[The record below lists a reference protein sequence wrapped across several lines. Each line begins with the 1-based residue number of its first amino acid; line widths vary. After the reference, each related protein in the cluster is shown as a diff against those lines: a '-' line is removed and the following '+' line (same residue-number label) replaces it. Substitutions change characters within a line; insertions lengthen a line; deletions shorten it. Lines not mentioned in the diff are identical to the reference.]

1 MFTKLCAIILTVV
14 IGLLWAAQAERDK
27 PLFTEVTA
35 ARGLP
40 QTEASW
46 PPGTH
51 ALPEVIGSGVALFDY
66 NNDGAL
72 DVLHIRFPP
81 PGQADS
87 PAPNQLFQQQPD
99 GTFVDVTEVAGIGH
113 EGYGQGVAIGDVDND
128 GDADVYVT
136 NYGADVFYRNN
147 GDGTFALKEVG
158 LSNEAWGTSATFGDY
173 DRDGDLDLYVAN
185 YVQFDPKMVCRGKHS
200 APDYCNPQ
208 VFEPAMDRLFQNNG
222 DGSFTDV
229 TEQAGIAAMPG
240 RGLGVVCL
248 DLTGD
253 GWADFFVANDGEAN
267 QLWVNQTDGTFA
279 EEAILHGLAFN
290 AYGQP
295 EGSMGIAVGDV
306 NGDTLPDLF
315 ATHLSGETNTLYIT
329 STYSVFVD
337 MTEIAGFAG
346 RDLRWTGFGC
356 GFLDFDN
363 DTDLD
368 IALVNGRVKRGEIL
382 DGADVGEFWN
392 FYAEPNL
399 LFQNSN
405 RFPSRM
411 LCSENSQKEG
421 TSSENQ
427 LLTAH
432 FTDVSSRAPDF
443 TERVEVSRGMAFG
456 DIDTDGDIDMV
467 VSSLDNQLRLFR
479 NDAPPP
485 QHHWLFV
492 QAITRNRDALG
503 AQVTLRTE
511 SRTLTGYV
519 LSGTSYLSSSEPSVH
534 FGLGTIDEI
543 QAIEVHWQDGSRERF
558 PGTTANRRGKGLSR
572 EGGTFLK
579 RFIVFFLFLL
589 IHAHGF
595 AGDDIDIPQPADLDL
610 VEEKLLLEAIEN
622 AREAVRNSPDDAD
635 VWGYLGARLSHPRLG
650 STSDTLLSPSESTRA

>member
-1 MFTKLCAIILTVV
+1 MFTKLCAIMLTVV
-14 IGLLWAAQAERDK
+14 IGFLWTAQAEADN

-35 ARGLP
+35 ALGFS

-46 PPGTH
+46 SPGTH

-81 PGQADS
+81 PGKENS

-99 GTFVDVTEVAGIGH
+99 GTFVDVTETAGIGH
-113 EGYGQGVAIGDVDND
+113 EGFGQGVAIGDVDND
-128 GDADVYVT
+128 GDVDVYVT
-136 NYGADVFYRNN
+136 NYDADVFYRNN
-147 GDGTFALKEVG
+147 GDGTFALEEVG

-185 YVQFDPKMVCRGKHS
+185 YVQFDPETVCRGKQS

-208 VFEPAMDRLFQNNG
+208 VFEPATDRLFRNDG
-222 DGSFTDV
+222 DGTFTDV
-229 TEQAGIAAMPG
+229 TEQTGITAMSG

-267 QLWVNQTDGTFA
+267 HLWVNQTDGTFA

-315 ATHLSGETNTLYIT
+315 ATHLSGETNTLYIA
-329 STYSVFVD
+329 SIPSVFTD

-346 RDLRWTGFGC
+346 RDLPFTGFGC

-363 DTDLD
+363 DAYLD
-368 IALVNGRVKRGEIL
+368 IVLVNGRVKRGEIL
-382 DGADVGEFWN
+382 DGADVREFWN

-399 LFQNSN
+399 LFQNTRI
-405 RFPSRM
+405 RFD
-411 LCSENSQKEG
+411 G
-421 TSSENQ
+421 TADGIAFS
-427 LLTAH
+427 
-432 FTDVSSRAPDF
+432 DVSSRAPDF

-456 DIDTDGDIDMV
+456 DIDRDGDVDIV
-467 VSSLDNQLRLFR
+467 VSSLDNRLRFFR

-492 QAITRNRDALG
+492 QAITHNRDALG

-511 SRTLTGYV
+511 SWRLTGYV

-534 FGLGTIDEI
+534 FGLGTINKI
-543 QAIEVHWQDGSRERF
+543 QAIDVHWQDGSRERF
-558 PGTTANRRGKGLSR
+558 PGTTANRRVKVYQGKGRS
-572 EGGTFLK
+572 F
-579 RFIVFFLFLL
+579 
-589 IHAHGF
+589 
-595 AGDDIDIPQPADLDL
+595 
-610 VEEKLLLEAIEN
+610 
-622 AREAVRNSPDDAD
+622 
-635 VWGYLGARLSHPRLG
+635 
-650 STSDTLLSPSESTRA
+650 

>member
-1 MFTKLCAIILTVV
+1 MFAKLPAIMLAVV
-14 IGLLWAAQAERDK
+14 IGFLWAAQAETDK

-35 ARGLP
+35 ALGFSE
-40 QTEASW
+40 TEAAW
-46 PPGTH
+46 PAGTH

-81 PGQADS
+81 PGKENAS
-87 PAPNQLFQQQPD
+87 APNQLFQQQSD
-99 GTFVDVTEVAGIGH
+99 GTFVDVTEAAGIGH

-128 GDADVYVT
+128 GDVDVYVT

-147 GDGTFALKEVG
+147 GDGTFALEEVG
-158 LSNEAWGTSATFGDY
+158 FSNEAWGTSATFGDY

-185 YVQFDPKMVCRGKHS
+185 YVQFDPEMVCRGKHS
-200 APDYCNPQ
+200 APDYCNPR
-208 VFEPAMDRLFQNNG
+208 VFEPATDRLFRNNG

-229 TEQAGIAAMPG
+229 TEQTGIAAMSG

-267 QLWVNQTDGTFA
+267 YLWVNQTDGTFA

-295 EGSMGIAVGDV
+295 EGSMGIAVGDI

-315 ATHLSGETNTLYIT
+315 ATHLSGETNTLYIA
-329 STYSVFVD
+329 SNHSVFTD

-399 LFQNSN
+399 LFQNSHQQDSSQQSAVSSQQ
-405 RFPSRM
+405 REDQEGGLHETSLPRAESREPF
-411 LCSENSQKEG
+411 LP
-421 TSSENQ
+421 
-427 LLTAH
+427 TAH
-432 FTDVSSRAPDF
+432 FRDVSSRAPDF
-443 TERVEVSRGMAFG
+443 TERSEVSRGTAFG
-456 DIDTDGDIDMV
+456 DIDRDGDIDMV
-467 VSSLDNQLRLFR
+467 VSSLDNRLRVFR
-479 NDAPPP
+479 NDAPPS

-492 QAITRNRDALG
+492 QAITQSRDALG
-503 AQVTLRTE
+503 AQVTLQTE
-511 SRTLTGYV
+511 SRRLTGYV
-519 LSGTSYLSSSEPSVH
+519 LSGTSYLSSSDPSVH
-534 FGLGTIDEI
+534 FGLGTIDKI
-543 QAIEVHWQDGSRERF
+543 QAIDVHWQDGNRERF
-558 PGTTANRRGKGLSR
+558 PGTTANRRVKVYQGKGVS
-572 EGGTFLK
+572 F
-579 RFIVFFLFLL
+579 
-589 IHAHGF
+589 
-595 AGDDIDIPQPADLDL
+595 
-610 VEEKLLLEAIEN
+610 
-622 AREAVRNSPDDAD
+622 
-635 VWGYLGARLSHPRLG
+635 
-650 STSDTLLSPSESTRA
+650 

>member
-1 MFTKLCAIILTVV
+1 MFTKLSAIIFTVV
-14 IGLLWAAQAERDK
+14 IGVLGAAQAEMDK

-35 ARGLP
+35 ALGFP
-40 QTEASW
+40 QLEVSW

-72 DVLHIRFPP
+72 DVLHIRFPS
-81 PGQADS
+81 PGKADA

-99 GTFVDVTEVAGIGH
+99 GTFVDVTKVAGIGH

-147 GDGTFALKEVG
+147 GDGTFALETVG

-185 YVQFDPKMVCRGKHS
+185 YVQFDPEMVCRGKHS
-200 APDYCNPQ
+200 APDYCNPK
-208 VFEPAMDRLFQNNG
+208 VFEPATDRLFQNDG

-229 TEQAGIAAMPG
+229 TEPAGITAMSG

-315 ATHLSGETNTLYIT
+315 ATHLSGETNTLYIA
-329 STYSVFVD
+329 SILSVFTD
-337 MTEIAGFAG
+337 MTEVAGFAG

-363 DTDLD
+363 DADLD

-382 DGADVGEFWN
+382 DGAAVGKFWN

-399 LFQNSN
+399 LFQNS
-405 RFPSRM
+405 RQPSAVG
-411 LCSENSQKEG
+411 SQQDSSRQSAVSHQQEDSG
-421 TSSENQ
+421 SSETSALKIFNGFRQ
-427 LLTAH
+427 PSVH
-432 FTDVSSRAPDF
+432 FSDVSSRAPDF

-456 DIDTDGDIDMV
+456 DIDRDGDIDMV
-467 VSSLDNQLRLFR
+467 VSSLDNRLRFFR

-485 QHHWLFV
+485 EHHWLFV
-492 QAITRNRDALG
+492 QAITQNRDALG
-503 AQVTLRTE
+503 AQVTLQTE
-511 SRTLTGYV
+511 SGRLTGYV
-519 LSGTSYLSSSEPSVH
+519 LSGTSYLSSSAPIVH
-534 FGLGTIDEI
+534 FGLGTVDEI

-558 PGTTANRRGKGLSR
+558 PGTTADRRVKVYQG
-572 EGGTFLK
+572 EGVSF
-579 RFIVFFLFLL
+579 
-589 IHAHGF
+589 
-595 AGDDIDIPQPADLDL
+595 
-610 VEEKLLLEAIEN
+610 
-622 AREAVRNSPDDAD
+622 
-635 VWGYLGARLSHPRLG
+635 
-650 STSDTLLSPSESTRA
+650 

>member
-1 MFTKLCAIILTVV
+1 MFIKLSAITLAIV
-14 IGLLWAAQAERDK
+14 IGFLWTAQAETDK

-35 ARGLP
+35 ALGFP
-40 QTEASW
+40 QTEAPW
-46 PPGTH
+46 ETGTH

-66 NNDGAL
+66 DNDGAL

-81 PGQADS
+81 PGQEDS

-99 GTFVDVTEVAGIGH
+99 GTFVDVTETAGIGH

-128 GDADVYVT
+128 GDVDVYVT
-136 NYGADVFYRNN
+136 NYGADVFYRNS
-147 GDGTFALKEVG
+147 GDGTFALEAVG

-185 YVQFDPKMVCRGKHS
+185 YVQFDPEMVCRGKHS

-208 VFEPAMDRLFQNNG
+208 VFEPATDRLFQNNG
-222 DGSFTDV
+222 DGSFRDV
-229 TEQAGIAAMPG
+229 TEQTGIAAMSG

-267 QLWVNQTDGTFA
+267 HLWVNQTDGTFA

-306 NGDTLPDLF
+306 NGDTHPDLF
-315 ATHLSGETNTLYIT
+315 ATHLSGETNTLYIA
-329 STYSVFVD
+329 SIHSVFTD
-337 MTEIAGFAG
+337 MTEMAGFAG

-363 DTDLD
+363 DAYLD

-399 LFQNSN
+399 LFQSS
-405 RFPSRM
+405 RQPSAVSRQQED
-411 LCSENSQKEG
+411 SG
-421 TSSENQ
+421 SSETSALKISDGFRQ
-427 LLTAH
+427 PTAH
-432 FTDVSSRAPDF
+432 FRDVSSRAPDF

-467 VSSLDNQLRLFR
+467 VSTLDNRLRFFR

-492 QAITRNRDALG
+492 QAITDNRDALG
-503 AQVTLRTE
+503 AAVTLRTE

-519 LSGTSYLSSSEPSVH
+519 LPGSSYLSSSEPIVH
-534 FGLGTIDEI
+534 FGLGTTDEI
-543 QAIEVHWQDGSRERF
+543 QAIEVRWQDGNREKF
-558 PGTTANRRGKGLSR
+558 PGTPANRRVKVYQGKGVS
-572 EGGTFLK
+572 F
-579 RFIVFFLFLL
+579 
-589 IHAHGF
+589 
-595 AGDDIDIPQPADLDL
+595 
-610 VEEKLLLEAIEN
+610 
-622 AREAVRNSPDDAD
+622 
-635 VWGYLGARLSHPRLG
+635 
-650 STSDTLLSPSESTRA
+650 

>member
-1 MFTKLCAIILTVV
+1 MRLHAITFLVV
-14 IGLLWAAQAERDK
+14 IGFLWTAHAETNRR
-27 PLFTEVTA
+27 LFTEVTA
-35 ARGLP
+35 TLGFS
-40 QTEASW
+40 QTKASW
-46 PPGTH
+46 SPGTH

-66 NNDGAL
+66 NDDEAL

-81 PGQADS
+81 PGKAGV

-99 GTFVDVTEVAGIGH
+99 GTFVDVTETAGIGH

-147 GDGTFALKEVG
+147 GDETFTLAAVG

-185 YVQFDPKMVCRGKHS
+185 YVQFDPETVCRGKHS
-200 APDYCNPQ
+200 APDYCSPQ
-208 VFEPAMDRLFQNNG
+208 AFAPATDRLFRNNG

-229 TEQAGIAAMPG
+229 TEQTGIAALSG

-267 QLWVNQTDGTFA
+267 HLWVNQTDGTFA
-279 EEAILHGLAFN
+279 EEAVLHGLAFN

-306 NGDTLPDLF
+306 NGDTKPDLF
-315 ATHLSGETNTLYIT
+315 ATHLSGETNTLYIAAP
-329 STYSVFVD
+329 YSGFVD

-346 RDLRWTGFGC
+346 RDLLFTGFGC

-363 DTDLD
+363 DADLD

-382 DGADVGEFWN
+382 AGAAAGEFWN

-399 LFQNSN
+399 LF
-405 RFPSRM
+405 
-411 LCSENSQKEG
+411 ENSR
-421 TSSENQ
+421 
-427 LLTAH
+427 TAAG
-432 FTDVSSRAPDF
+432 FTFSDVSASASDF
-443 TERVEVSRGMAFG
+443 TGDVAVNRGMAFG
-456 DIDTDGDIDMV
+456 DIDKDGDLDMV
-467 VSSLDNQLRLFR
+467 VSSLDNRLRFFR

-492 QAITRNRDALG
+492 QAITHNRDAIG
-503 AQVTLRTE
+503 ARVTLRTE

-519 LSGTSYLSSSEPSVH
+519 LPGSSYLSSNEPLVH
-534 FGLGTIDEI
+534 FGLGTTDDI
-543 QAIEVHWQDGSRERF
+543 QAIEVQWPDGTRERF
-558 PGTTANRRGKGLSR
+558 PGTTVNRRTTVYQGKGV
-572 EGGTFLK
+572 TF
-579 RFIVFFLFLL
+579 
-589 IHAHGF
+589 
-595 AGDDIDIPQPADLDL
+595 
-610 VEEKLLLEAIEN
+610 
-622 AREAVRNSPDDAD
+622 
-635 VWGYLGARLSHPRLG
+635 
-650 STSDTLLSPSESTRA
+650 

>member
-1 MFTKLCAIILTVV
+1 MFTKLCAIMLTVV
-14 IGLLWAAQAERDK
+14 IGFLWTAQAEADN

-35 ARGLP
+35 ALGFS

-46 PPGTH
+46 SPGTH

-81 PGQADS
+81 PGKEDS

-99 GTFVDVTEVAGIGH
+99 GTFVDVTAAAGIGH

-128 GDADVYVT
+128 GDVDVYVT

-147 GDGTFALKEVG
+147 SDGTFALEEIG

-185 YVQFDPKMVCRGKHS
+185 YVQFDPETVCRGKQS

-208 VFEPAMDRLFQNNG
+208 VFEPATDRLFRNNG

-229 TEQAGIAAMPG
+229 TERAGIAAMPG

-248 DLTGD
+248 DLTRD

-267 QLWVNQTDGTFA
+267 HLWVNQTDGTFA

-306 NGDTLPDLF
+306 NGDTHPDLF
-315 ATHLSGETNTLYIT
+315 VTHLSGETNTLYVA
-329 STYSVFVD
+329 SPYSVFVD

-346 RDLRWTGFGC
+346 RDLRFTGFGG

-363 DTDLD
+363 DADLD
-368 IALVNGRVKRGEIL
+368 IALVNGRVKRAEIL
-382 DGADVGEFWN
+382 DGADLGEFWN

-399 LFQNSN
+399 LFQNS
-405 RFPSRM
+405 
-411 LCSENSQKEG
+411 QTTEG
-421 TSSENQ
+421 FAFS
-427 LLTAH
+427 
-432 FTDVSSRAPDF
+432 DVSSRAPDF
-443 TERVEVSRGMAFG
+443 TGRVEVSRGMAFG
-456 DIDTDGDIDMV
+456 DIDRDGDVDIV
-467 VSSLDNQLRLFR
+467 VSSLDNRLRLFR

-492 QAITRNRDALG
+492 QAITENRDALG

-519 LSGTSYLSSSEPSVH
+519 LPGSSYLSSSDPIMH
-534 FGLGTIDEI
+534 FGLGTINKI

-558 PGTTANRRGKGLSR
+558 PGTTANRRVKIYQGKGVP
-572 EGGTFLK
+572 F
-579 RFIVFFLFLL
+579 
-589 IHAHGF
+589 
-595 AGDDIDIPQPADLDL
+595 
-610 VEEKLLLEAIEN
+610 
-622 AREAVRNSPDDAD
+622 
-635 VWGYLGARLSHPRLG
+635 
-650 STSDTLLSPSESTRA
+650 

>member
-1 MFTKLCAIILTVV
+1 MFTKLCAIMLTVV
-14 IGLLWAAQAERDK
+14 IGFLWTAQAEVDN

-35 ARGLP
+35 ALGFS

-46 PPGTH
+46 SPGTH

-81 PGQADS
+81 PGKEDS

-99 GTFVDVTEVAGIGH
+99 GTFVDVTAAAGIGH

-128 GDADVYVT
+128 GDVDVYVT

-147 GDGTFALKEVG
+147 SDGTFALEEIG

-185 YVQFDPKMVCRGKHS
+185 YVQFDPETVCRGKQS

-208 VFEPAMDRLFQNNG
+208 VFESATDRLFRNNG

-229 TEQAGIAAMPG
+229 TERAGIAAMPG

-248 DLTGD
+248 DLTRD

-267 QLWVNQTDGTFA
+267 HLWVNQTDGTFA

-306 NGDTLPDLF
+306 NGDTHPDLF
-315 ATHLSGETNTLYIT
+315 VTHLSGETNTLYVA
-329 STYSVFVD
+329 SPYSVFVD

-346 RDLRWTGFGC
+346 RDLRFTGFGG

-363 DTDLD
+363 DADLD
-368 IALVNGRVKRGEIL
+368 IALVNGRVKRAEIL
-382 DGADVGEFWN
+382 DGADLGEFWN

-399 LFQNSN
+399 LFQNS
-405 RFPSRM
+405 
-411 LCSENSQKEG
+411 QTTEG
-421 TSSENQ
+421 FAFS
-427 LLTAH
+427 
-432 FTDVSSRAPDF
+432 DVSSRAPDF
-443 TERVEVSRGMAFG
+443 TGRVEVSRGMAFG
-456 DIDTDGDIDMV
+456 DIDRDGDVDIV
-467 VSSLDNQLRLFR
+467 VSSLDNRLRLFR

-485 QHHWLFV
+485 QHHWFFV
-492 QAITRNRDALG
+492 QAITENRDALG
-503 AQVTLRTE
+503 ARVTLRTK
-511 SRTLTGYV
+511 SRTLTDYV
-519 LSGTSYLSSSEPSVH
+519 LPGSSYLSSSDPIVH
-534 FGLGTIDEI
+534 FGLGTINKI

-558 PGTTANRRGKGLSR
+558 PGTTANRRVKIYQGKGVP
-572 EGGTFLK
+572 F
-579 RFIVFFLFLL
+579 
-589 IHAHGF
+589 
-595 AGDDIDIPQPADLDL
+595 
-610 VEEKLLLEAIEN
+610 
-622 AREAVRNSPDDAD
+622 
-635 VWGYLGARLSHPRLG
+635 
-650 STSDTLLSPSESTRA
+650 

>member
-1 MFTKLCAIILTVV
+1 MFTKLCAIMLTVV
-14 IGLLWAAQAERDK
+14 IGFLWTAQAEADN

-35 ARGLP
+35 ALGFS
-40 QTEASW
+40 QTETSW
-46 PPGTH
+46 SPGTH

-81 PGQADS
+81 PGKEDS

-99 GTFVDVTEVAGIGH
+99 GTFVDVTAAAGIGH

-128 GDADVYVT
+128 GDVDVYVT

-147 GDGTFALKEVG
+147 SDGTFALEEIG

-185 YVQFDPKMVCRGKHS
+185 YVQFDPETVCRGKQS

-208 VFEPAMDRLFQNNG
+208 VFEPATDRLFRNNG

-229 TEQAGIAAMPG
+229 TERAGIAAMPG

-248 DLTGD
+248 DLTRD

-267 QLWVNQTDGTFA
+267 HLWVNQTDGTFA

-306 NGDTLPDLF
+306 NGDTHPDLF
-315 ATHLSGETNTLYIT
+315 VTHLSGETNTLYVA
-329 STYSVFVD
+329 SPYSVFVD

-346 RDLRWTGFGC
+346 RDLRFTGFGG

-363 DTDLD
+363 DADLD
-368 IALVNGRVKRGEIL
+368 IALVNGRVKRGGIL
-382 DGADVGEFWN
+382 KKASVGEFWN

-399 LFQNSN
+399 LFQNS
-405 RFPSRM
+405 
-411 LCSENSQKEG
+411 QTTEG
-421 TSSENQ
+421 FAFS
-427 LLTAH
+427 
-432 FTDVSSRAPDF
+432 DVSSRAPDF
-443 TERVEVSRGMAFG
+443 TGRVEVSRGMAFG
-456 DIDTDGDIDMV
+456 DIDRDGDVDIV
-467 VSSLDNQLRLFR
+467 VSSLDNRLRLFR

-492 QAITRNRDALG
+492 QAITHNRDALG

-511 SRTLTGYV
+511 SRTLTDYV
-519 LSGTSYLSSSEPSVH
+519 LPGSSYLSSSDPIMH
-534 FGLGTIDEI
+534 FGLGTTDEI
-543 QAIEVHWQDGSRERF
+543 QVIEVHWQDGTRERF
-558 PGTTANRRGKGLSR
+558 PGTTANRRTTVYQGKGVP
-572 EGGTFLK
+572 F
-579 RFIVFFLFLL
+579 
-589 IHAHGF
+589 
-595 AGDDIDIPQPADLDL
+595 
-610 VEEKLLLEAIEN
+610 
-622 AREAVRNSPDDAD
+622 
-635 VWGYLGARLSHPRLG
+635 
-650 STSDTLLSPSESTRA
+650 

>member
-1 MFTKLCAIILTVV
+1 MFTKLCAIMLTVV
-14 IGLLWAAQAERDK
+14 IGFLWTAQAEVDN

-35 ARGLP
+35 ALGFS

-46 PPGTH
+46 SPGTH

-81 PGQADS
+81 PGKEDS

-99 GTFVDVTEVAGIGH
+99 GTFVDVTAAAGIGH

-128 GDADVYVT
+128 GDVDVYVT

-147 GDGTFALKEVG
+147 SDGTFALEEIG

-185 YVQFDPKMVCRGKHS
+185 YVQFDPETVCRGKQS

-208 VFEPAMDRLFQNNG
+208 VFEPATDRLFRNNG

-229 TEQAGIAAMPG
+229 TERAGIAAMSG

-248 DLTGD
+248 DLTRD

-267 QLWVNQTDGTFA
+267 HLWVNQTDGTFA

-306 NGDTLPDLF
+306 NGDTHPDLF
-315 ATHLSGETNTLYIT
+315 VTHLSGETNTLYVA
-329 STYSVFVD
+329 SPYSVFVD

-346 RDLRWTGFGC
+346 RDLRFTGFGG

-363 DTDLD
+363 DADLD
-368 IALVNGRVKRGEIL
+368 IALVNGRVKRGGIL
-382 DGADVGEFWN
+382 KKASVGEFWN

-399 LFQNSN
+399 LFQNS
-405 RFPSRM
+405 
-411 LCSENSQKEG
+411 QTTEG
-421 TSSENQ
+421 FAFS
-427 LLTAH
+427 
-432 FTDVSSRAPDF
+432 DVSSRAPDF
-443 TERVEVSRGMAFG
+443 TGRVEVSRGMAFG
-456 DIDTDGDIDMV
+456 DIDRDGDVDIV
-467 VSSLDNQLRLFR
+467 VSSLDNRLRLFR

-485 QHHWLFV
+485 QHHWFFV
-492 QAITRNRDALG
+492 QAITENRDALG
-503 AQVTLRTE
+503 ARVTLRTK
-511 SRTLTGYV
+511 SRTLTDYV
-519 LSGTSYLSSSEPSVH
+519 LPGSSYLSSSDPIMH
-534 FGLGTIDEI
+534 FGLGTTDEI
-543 QAIEVHWQDGSRERF
+543 QVIEVHWQDGTRERF
-558 PGTTANRRGKGLSR
+558 PGTTANRRTTVYQGKGVP
-572 EGGTFLK
+572 F
-579 RFIVFFLFLL
+579 
-589 IHAHGF
+589 
-595 AGDDIDIPQPADLDL
+595 
-610 VEEKLLLEAIEN
+610 
-622 AREAVRNSPDDAD
+622 
-635 VWGYLGARLSHPRLG
+635 
-650 STSDTLLSPSESTRA
+650 

>member
-1 MFTKLCAIILTVV
+1 MFTKLCAIMLTVV
-14 IGLLWAAQAERDK
+14 IGFLWTAQAEVDN

-35 ARGLP
+35 ALGFS

-46 PPGTH
+46 SPGTH

-81 PGQADS
+81 PGKEDS

-99 GTFVDVTEVAGIGH
+99 GTFVDVTAAAGIGH

-128 GDADVYVT
+128 GDVDVYVT

-147 GDGTFALKEVG
+147 SDGTFALEEIG

-185 YVQFDPKMVCRGKHS
+185 YVQFDPETVCRGKQS

-208 VFEPAMDRLFQNNG
+208 VFEPATDRLFRNDG
-222 DGSFTDV
+222 DGTFTDV
-229 TEQAGIAAMPG
+229 TEQAGIAAMSG

-267 QLWVNQTDGTFA
+267 HLWVNQTDGTFA

-306 NGDTLPDLF
+306 NGDTHPDLF
-315 ATHLSGETNTLYIT
+315 VTHLSGETNTLYVA
-329 STYSVFVD
+329 SPYSVFVD

-346 RDLRWTGFGC
+346 RDLRFTGFGG

-363 DTDLD
+363 DADLD
-368 IALVNGRVKRGEIL
+368 IALVNGRVKRAEIL
-382 DGADVGEFWN
+382 DGADLGEFWN

-399 LFQNSN
+399 LFQNS
-405 RFPSRM
+405 
-411 LCSENSQKEG
+411 QTTEG
-421 TSSENQ
+421 FAFS
-427 LLTAH
+427 
-432 FTDVSSRAPDF
+432 DVSSRAPDF
-443 TERVEVSRGMAFG
+443 TGRVEVSRGMAFG
-456 DIDTDGDIDMV
+456 DIDRDGDVDIV
-467 VSSLDNQLRLFR
+467 VSSLDNRLRLFR

-492 QAITRNRDALG
+492 QAITENRDALG
-503 AQVTLRTE
+503 ARVTLRTK
-511 SRTLTGYV
+511 SRTLTDYV
-519 LSGTSYLSSSEPSVH
+519 LPGSSYLSSSDPIMH
-534 FGLGTIDEI
+534 FGLGTTDEI
-543 QAIEVHWQDGSRERF
+543 QVIEVRWQDGTRERF
-558 PGTTANRRGKGLSR
+558 PGTTANRRTTVYQGKGVP
-572 EGGTFLK
+572 F
-579 RFIVFFLFLL
+579 
-589 IHAHGF
+589 
-595 AGDDIDIPQPADLDL
+595 
-610 VEEKLLLEAIEN
+610 
-622 AREAVRNSPDDAD
+622 
-635 VWGYLGARLSHPRLG
+635 
-650 STSDTLLSPSESTRA
+650 